1 MLKTQ
6 NMELTLEAKSLKMPG
21 SLGMGDNET
30 GTDIE
35 RKDAL
40 VVHENPQWNR
50 SRDIIPIT
58 NQQKRT
64 QQQCHI
70 IYEH

>member
-6 NMELTLEAKSLKMPG
+6 NMELTLESKTPKIPT
-21 SLGMGDNET
+21 GMEHES
-30 GTDIE
+30 GTEIE

-40 VVHENPQWNR
+40 IHENPQWNR
-50 SRDIIPIT
+50 SRDITPIT

-64 QQQCHI
+64 
-70 IYEH
+70 